1 MRNSSF
7 CASTLL
13 FGSALLA
20 VFVVVL
26 LFGSVFF
33 VLIFR
38 IFYLQAIG
46 SQNLQLRA
54 VEQWTRML
62 PLTAKR
68 GDIVD
73 VNGNILATS
82 TTTYDVYVRAKEIK
96 YPTLVAGF
104 LAEKLGL
111 DYEKVLQLKLLFVSS
126 HEKKK
131 IFHHLYCFAIQ
142 IN

>member
-1 MRNSSF
+1 MIVAF
-7 CASTLL
+7 
-13 FGSALLA
+13 
-20 VFVVVL
+20 
-26 LFGSVFF
+26 VFF

-111 DYEKVLQLKLLFVSS
+111 DYEKVLTP
-126 HEKKK
+126 
-131 IFHHLYCFAIQ
+131 
-142 IN
+142 